1 MKRILYLDAFSG
13 ISGDMFL
20 GALVDAGLPLEPL
33 LKGLKALAVEGYQIS
48 AQKVYRGPF
57 HATRLKVHVNSGTGN
72 RSPGNQHDHSHGHG
86 HSHSH
91 DHGHSPP
98 KSAPEAVNPATER
111 SYRTIV
117 QLIRSSSLPERVQGL
132 AIRVFTRLGEA
143 EARVHGVPLDE
154 VHFHEVGA
162 VDSIV
167 DIVGACFG
175 LYYLDI
181 ETVWCSPITLGT
193 GLAKGAHGTFPLP
206 APAALE
212 VLKGVPVRQRD
223 TGFELCTPTGAALAA
238 SLASGF
244 GTFPPLRVSSIG
256 YGAGDDRPGEVPNV
270 LRVVIGESGEARE
283 RDRVVQIEANLDDA
297 SPQWLGYLQ
306 EQLLAAGALD
316 VAITPVL
323 MKKSRPGHLLTVLAT
338 PGKEAVLED
347 LIFQETPTFGL
358 RKQEVERV
366 ILARDLVPVA
376 TPWGEVRVKVGRRGG
391 AVVTAAPEY
400 EDLKKLAQSTGQP
413 IKELSRRVME
423 EFHRGVKSG

>member
-1 MKRILYLDAFSG
+1 
-13 ISGDMFL
+13 MFL

-33 LKGLKALAVEGYQIS
+33 LKGLKALPLEDYQITT
-48 AQKVYRGPF
+48 QKVYRGPF
-57 HATRLKVHVNSGTGN
+57 HATRLKVQLDSDLGDRSHSHV
-72 RSPGNQHDHSHGHG
+72 HDHEHGQVHSHTHGHQ
-86 HSHSH
+86 H
-91 DHGHSPP
+91 DHGHPP
-98 KSAPEAVNPATER
+98 PPQPATGTIKPATGR
-111 SYRTIV
+111 SYQGIV
-117 QLIRSSSLPERVQGL
+117 QLLRSSSLPERVQRQ
-132 AIRVFTRLGEA
+132 AIQVFTRLGEA
-143 EARVHGVPLDE
+143 EAKVHGVPLEE

-167 DIVGACFG
+167 DIVGVCFG

-193 GLAKGAHGTFPLP
+193 GFAKGAHGTFPLP

-212 VLKGVPVRQRD
+212 ALKGVPVRQRD
-223 TGFELCTPTGAALAA
+223 TGFELCTPTGAALSA

-270 LRVVIGESGEARE
+270 LRIVIGENGEARE

-306 EQLLAAGALD
+306 EQLFAAGALE

-323 MKKSRPGHLLTVLAT
+323 MKKSRPGHLLTVLAA

-358 RKQEVERV
+358 RKQELERV

-391 AVVTAAPEY
+391 ALVTAAPEY
-400 EDLKKLAQSTGQP
+400 EDLKKLARSAGLP

-423 EFHRGVKSG
+423 EFFKTAAPSGTSSAGS